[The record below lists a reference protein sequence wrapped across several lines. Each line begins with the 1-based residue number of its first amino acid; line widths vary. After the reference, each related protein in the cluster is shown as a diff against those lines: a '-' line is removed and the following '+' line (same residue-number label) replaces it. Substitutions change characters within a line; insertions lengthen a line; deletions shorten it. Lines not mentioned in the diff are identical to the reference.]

1 MPYRKSDTGEMDT
14 EGNMPLRK
22 VDDGSDGEATS
33 DAEGNGVR
41 VRFAKDG
48 ADDDTE
54 GNMPLRKVDDGSD
67 GEATSDAEGNATRV
81 RIVKDGSDDD
91 AEGNAMKWRG

>member
-1 MPYRKSDTGEMDT
+1 MPYRKSDAGEMDT

-22 VDDGSDGEATS
+22 GADGSEAES

-41 VRFAKDG
+41 VRIVKDG

-54 GNMPLRKVDDGSD
+54 GNGV
-67 GEATSDAEGNATRV
+67 RV
-81 RIVKDGSDDD
+81 RIVKDGADDD
-91 AEGNAMKWRG
+91 TEGSAG